1 MRVKSFIA
9 ICATVILSACASNGS
24 NVSSTGSS
32 NYKNKSVVDYDVRV
46 SHLSVWDRITDGF
59 KMPNLDGDPLVKK
72 WIDYYANRPEY
83 IERMAERSSK
93 YLYHIVEE
101 VEAHKFPTEL
111 ALLPFVESAFVS
123 TAKSSA
129 KAAGLWQFI
138 PSTGR
143 NYNLSQDFWTD
154 HRLNPIHSTRAA
166 MDYLGYLYDFQS
178 NDWHLALASYNW
190 GEGAVAR
197 ARIKNEN
204 AGLSSDYL
212 SLNMPDETRNY
223 VPKLLAIKE
232 IISNP
237 QKYDIR
243 LPFIPNTPYFQK
255 VDVAEDMDVE
265 VVAKLAGMSLEEF
278 KELNPAT
285 KRPVFLASKGDFI
298 LLPVERIQTYE
309 ENLASYKGNL
319 ASWGGYDPLQGET
332 LQSIAHKLK
341 ISLAKLKKLNGLGS
355 RQNSIARTLLI
366 PTNINVENFK
376 EDINIKGQF
385 VSDQPILVKNESKF
399 TKPVQAKFKGK
410 TKLVSTNK
418 ASKLKA
424 QRATFKTTSNK
435 IAKVRLINY
444 TVKSGETMYSIAK
457 KHGTTVSNL
466 KKLNGGRSSLRS
478 GQKIRIK

>member
-1 MRVKSFIA
+1 MKFFKLLA
-9 ICATVILSACASNGS
+9 ICATVALSACATNEP
-24 NVSSTGSS
+24 NVSNSKS
-32 NYKNKSVVDYDVRV
+32 NTYIVDYDVRV

-59 KMPNLDGDPLVKK
+59 GMPNLDGDPLVQK
-72 WIDYYANRPEY
+72 WVEYYTNRPEY

-101 VEAHKFPTEL
+101 VEAHNFPTEL

-166 MDYLGYLYDFQS
+166 MDYLGYLYDFQA

-204 AGLSSDYL
+204 AGLPGDYQ

-255 VDVAEDMDVE
+255 VDVAEDMDVQ
-265 VVAKLAGMSLEEF
+265 VVAKLAGMSLDEF

-285 KRPVFLASKGDFI
+285 KQPVFLASRGDFI
-298 LLPVERIQTYE
+298 LLPVDKIQTYE
-309 ENLASYKGNL
+309 ENLASYKGDL
-319 ASWGGYDPLQGET
+319 ATWGGYDPREGET
-332 LQSIAHKLK
+332 LQSIAQKLK
-341 ISLAKLKKLNGLGS
+341 ISLAKLKKLNGLGFK
-355 RQNSIARTLLI
+355 QKNIARTLLI

-376 EDINIKGQF
+376 EDINLKGQL
-385 VSDQPILVKNESKF
+385 VSNKPILVKNEAKF
-399 TKPVQAKFKGK
+399 ASPVKAKFKGK
-410 TKLVSTNK
+410 TKLVSTTK
-418 ASKLKA
+418 VSKFKA
-424 QRATFKTTSNK
+424 QRAVFKTKSKLKK
-435 IAKVRLINY
+435 IRQVSY
-444 TVKSGETMYSIAK
+444 TVKNGETMTSIAK
-457 KHGTTVSNL
+457 RHGTTVANL
-466 KKLNGGRSSLRS
+466 KKLNGGKSSLKS
-478 GQKIRIK
+478 GQKIRVQ